1 MEDELTKNNNKN
13 DINEENQQ
21 KNKLKKAEEEL
32 VEIKH
37 KLDEKNQL
45 CLSQKLQIEDFTIE
59 LKNLN
64 GKLKIQENL
73 IKFYQERSE
82 QEEIIEIAEL
92 DPEKKD
98 KIKQLEI
105 KNMKLS
111 EKIKELEQNKIKT
124 ENDYEVL
131 QQELEDEKTLYKKA
145 LDELRKKF
153 EEKIKASKEEVN
165 DYKDKISAM
174 ELEITQ
180 LKESKERLENIK
192 RINEKLLEK
201 NNSKEDN
208 KANNDIILEIQNLQ
222 SQLEEAHKKN
232 VENLLKQKEEFENKI
247 KELKKINSD
256 LENNISIL
264 KHDLERKDEDRN
276 KQIEEKD
283 KKIQELINKSNKE
296 NNNYVKKIYDLTN
309 QLKTANSELYE
320 YKNKSN
326 VTNLDKEADSN
337 PITNLQL
344 QLDENKKMVIKLK
357 EENDYYEKRIESL
370 KTDSAKAKKY
380 DELEAKFKYNE
391 GITETMKNNIDELKE
406 QKKKEKNFFDNELS
420 TINMELSTVKCELA
434 NANYEKDIIVEKQ
447 QRYINKLKEKM
458 SALGIKFKPK
468 KVP

>member
-1 MEDELTKNNNKN
+1 M
-13 DINEENQQ
+13 
-21 KNKLKKAEEEL
+21 
-32 VEIKH
+32 
-37 KLDEKNQL
+37 
-45 CLSQKLQIEDFTIE
+45 
-59 LKNLN
+59 
-64 GKLKIQENL
+64 
-73 IKFYQERSE
+73 
-82 QEEIIEIAEL
+82 
-92 DPEKKD
+92 
-98 KIKQLEI
+98 
-105 KNMKLS
+105 
-111 EKIKELEQNKIKT
+111 
-124 ENDYEVL
+124 
-131 QQELEDEKTLYKKA
+131 
-145 LDELRKKF
+145 DELRKKF
-153 EEKIKASKEEVN
+153 EEKIKASKEEIN

-174 ELEITQ
+174 ELEISQ
-180 LKESKERLENIK
+180 LKETKERLENIK

-201 NNSKEDN
+201 NNSKDGN
-208 KANNDIILEIQNLQ
+208 KANNDIIKEIQNLQ

-232 VENLLKQKEEFENKI
+232 VENLLKQKEEFEKKI
-247 KELKKINSD
+247 KELKKINSE

-264 KHDLERKDEDRN
+264 KHDLEKKDEDRN

-283 KKIQELINKSNKE
+283 KKIQELINKSQKE

-309 QLKTANSELYE
+309 KLKTANSELYE
-320 YKNKSN
+320 YKNK
-326 VTNLDKEADSN
+326 TNISALNKNSDSN

-406 QKKKEKNFFDNELS
+406 QKKKEKNFFDNELTS
-420 TINMELSTVKCELA
+420 INMELSTVKCELA

-458 SALGIKFKPK
+458 SSLGIKFKPK